1 MRVWVRDDHVGVD
14 ARDVPNT
21 PPVDGL
27 LQLGFGFG
35 GQMGMRRARKL
46 LSGALVALACAIAG
60 GCATIIDRDAVPA
73 ALTSSAIVP
82 HLAHARFWGDE
93 VPSDLPAFIR
103 TYLPNVGKMATARTT
118 DAKGRPVVEYLAISG
133 GAGDGAY
140 GAGFLAG
147 WTARGDRPTFEVVT
161 GVSAGAI
168 IAPFAFLGAKYDARL
183 KEIWTQ
189 YKTDDIAK
197 PQIFS
202 GILGGSALAD
212 TSPLKTLIDKY
223 VDRSLIDAVSQE
235 YRAGRV
241 LLVGTTNIDAQRPVF
256 WNMGEIAS
264 STHPSA
270 LELFRQVILA
280 SASIPGAFPPVRIRV
295 VAGSKTH
302 EEMHVDGGTTRQVF
316 VAPAQASLR
325 AFDGLYTRPPLRRIY
340 IIKNGKLTPEYEPV
354 SPSTISISTRS
365 LFTLTKAQA
374 IGDIN
379 RIWAI
384 AQRDGAEFNLTSIP
398 AGFTQQAKEPFDQPY
413 MQALYR
419 RGLEEGRSGQGW
431 SKTPP
436 YAFPIPGVR
445 QP

>member
-1 MRVWVRDDHVGVD
+1 MVMGPARTWV
-14 ARDVPNT
+14 A
-21 PPVDGL
+21 
-27 LQLGFGFG
+27 
-35 GQMGMRRARKL
+35 
-46 LSGALVALACAIAG
+46 GALVLLGSTMLG
-60 GCATIIDRDAVPA
+60 GCATIMDRDAVPA
-73 ALTSSAIVP
+73 ALTSSATVP

-103 TYLPNVGKMATARTT
+103 TYLPNVGKMATARSA
-118 DAKGRPVVEYLAISG
+118 DSRSRPVVEYLAISG

-147 WTARGDRPTFEVVT
+147 WTERGDRPTFEVVT

-168 IAPFAFLGAKYDARL
+168 IAPFAFLGPRYDARL
-183 KEIWTQ
+183 KEIWTR
-189 YKTDDIAK
+189 YKTDDIAT

-202 GILGGSALAD
+202 GILGGPALAD

-223 VDRSLIDAVSQE
+223 VDREMIDAVAQE

-256 WNMGEIAS
+256 WNLGEIAAS
-264 STHPSA
+264 PHPSA

-316 VAPAQASLR
+316 IAPAQMSLK
-325 AFDGLYTRPPLRRIY
+325 AFDGMYARPPLRRIY

-354 SPSTISISTRS
+354 SPSTISISARS

-419 RGLEEGRSGQGW
+419 RGQEEGRSGKGW
-431 SKTPP
+431 TKTPP
-436 YAFPIPGVR
+436 YAFPVVGGK

>member
-1 MRVWVRDDHVGVD
+1 MVVATARRVIAGALIV
-14 ARDVPNT
+14 
-21 PPVDGL
+21 L
-27 LQLGFGFG
+27 
-35 GQMGMRRARKL
+35 
-46 LSGALVALACAIAG
+46 GALVPA
-60 GCATIIDRDAVPA
+60 GCATMIDRDAVPA
-73 ALTSSAIVP
+73 ALTSSASVP

-93 VPSDLPAFIR
+93 VPNDLPAFIR
-103 TYLPNVGKMATARTT
+103 TYLPNVGKMATARSSE
-118 DAKGRPVVEYLAISG
+118 AKGRPVVEYLAISG

-147 WTARGDRPTFEVVT
+147 WTERGDRPTFEVVT

-168 IAPFAFLGAKYDARL
+168 IAPFAFLGPKYDARL
-183 KEIWTQ
+183 KEIWTR
-189 YKTDDIAK
+189 YKTDDIAT
-197 PQIFS
+197 PQLFS
-202 GILGGSALAD
+202 GILGGPALAD
-212 TSPLKTLIDKY
+212 TSPLKSLIEKY
-223 VDRSLIDAVSQE
+223 VDREMIDAVAQE
-235 YRAGRV
+235 YRTGRV

-256 WNMGEIAS
+256 WNLGEIAS
-264 STHPSA
+264 STHASA

-295 VAGSKTH
+295 VAGSKAH

-316 VAPAQASLR
+316 IAPAQMSLK
-325 AFDGLYTRPPLRRIY
+325 AFDGLYARPPLRRIY

-398 AGFTQQAKEPFDQPY
+398 ADFTQQAKEPFDQPY

-419 RGLEEGRSGQGW
+419 RGLEEGRSGRSW
-431 SKTPP
+431 TKTPP
-436 YAFPIPGVR
+436 YAFPMVGVR